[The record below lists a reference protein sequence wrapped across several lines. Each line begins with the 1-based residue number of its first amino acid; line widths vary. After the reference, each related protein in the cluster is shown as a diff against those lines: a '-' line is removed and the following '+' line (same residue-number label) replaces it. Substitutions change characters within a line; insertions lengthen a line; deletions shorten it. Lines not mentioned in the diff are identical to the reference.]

1 MRPAD
6 QPPPPPDAPPHPPHR
21 NARPPS
27 AQASLGAGAVVT
39 DAAGR
44 VLLGLHPS
52 GTWELPGGKVDP
64 GESIEQAAVRELA
77 EETALV
83 ADASDVDVIGILLD
97 SLTST
102 RLTRV
107 TAVVVVRAFSGAP
120 VVAEPDKI
128 ERWEWTAL
136 DRFPRELFAPSAQ
149 VLRTWRPELPVEEAP
164 FHRYPVTP
172 AARRRS
178 VGGRRESRTPEAHSR
193 VIE

>member
-6 QPPPPPDAPPHPPHR
+6 RPTTPPPHR
-21 NARPPS
+21 NAQPPS
-27 AQASLGAGAVVT
+27 AQASLGAGVVVT

-77 EETALV
+77 EETTLV
-83 ADASDVDVIGILLD
+83 ADVADVDVVGILLD

-102 RLTRV
+102 DLTRLT
-107 TAVVVVRAFSGAP
+107 AVAVVRAFSGTP

-128 ERWEWTAL
+128 ERWEWTPL
-136 DRFPRELFAPSAQ
+136 DRLPETMFAPSAQ
-149 VLRTWRPELPVEEAP
+149 ALRTWRPELPIEEGP
-164 FHRYPVTP
+164 FHLYPMAP
-172 AARRRS
+172 AA
-178 VGGRRESRTPEAHSR
+178 PPNP
-193 VIE
+193 